1 VLAQTLD
8 QVAGAPSR
16 WARMKSCGGRLL
28 VAGLVAAV
36 LGVAAYGVAK
46 WHFSESAQA
55 LPAPPHPDAFTPERI
70 AKWRERFK
78 DDQVFLGKLLV
89 QGTHPTGT
97 LFSTSSVTTEP
108 CNEGKEI
115 AASIV
120 VKWDRIKDHKT
131 EYVITISKKE
141 GFLDLVIKKDDG
153 TFAAKEIASQN
164 TKLLIGEYVNAV
176 SVEMKNAEKEEIL
189 AADAGKAPKTLFD
202 DDNMAR
208 LRRNLESQEEEVA
221 RVLLAGTHPTGK
233 FIAHGPMKFKE
244 DARSLKVSLPV
255 TWQGPALGKLL
266 GKLYTHETKYELVV
280 KPDNAVSLLKPLDD
294 WSAKAISA
302 DHLKVTETILQMKVR
317 TMAVAAKQ

>member
-1 VLAQTLD
+1 
-8 QVAGAPSR
+8 
-16 WARMKSCGGRLL
+16 
-28 VAGLVAAV
+28 
-36 LGVAAYGVAK
+36 
-46 WHFSESAQA
+46 
-55 LPAPPHPDAFTPERI
+55 
-70 AKWRERFK
+70 
-78 DDQVFLGKLLV
+78 
-89 QGTHPTGT
+89 
-97 LFSTSSVTTEP
+97 
-108 CNEGKEI
+108 
-115 AASIV
+115 
-120 VKWDRIKDHKT
+120 
-131 EYVITISKKE
+131 
-141 GFLDLVIKKDDG
+141 
-153 TFAAKEIASQN
+153 
-164 TKLLIGEYVNAV
+164 
-176 SVEMKNAEKEEIL
+176 
-189 AADAGKAPKTLFD
+189 
-202 DDNMAR
+202 MAR